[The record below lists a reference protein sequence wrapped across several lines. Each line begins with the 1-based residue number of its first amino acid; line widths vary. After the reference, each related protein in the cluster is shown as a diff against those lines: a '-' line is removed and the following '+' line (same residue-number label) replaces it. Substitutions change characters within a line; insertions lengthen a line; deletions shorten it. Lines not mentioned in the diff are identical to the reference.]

1 MRRRITVTLWN
12 RGFSNF
18 HTYYIHHTH
27 YVKIINYYSASCLIR
42 VRTSSLRYKS
52 SIFRIWSFSSLKLF
66 LFKKKLKVYLLGW
79 HPQNCFVFFNST
91 QTKMSCFAT
100 EWHSFLKFLWKP
112 SPVHFLHDDVSSH
125 LLLYYYTYIRLL
137 LFDQLAE
144 RFGCCAAKGLYI
156 SVGTFTFQIITKWDL
171 GMRDMLED
179 SWVEVFLQP
188 FMFVYSVLGRVV
200 LWQTVLSFGMSYNSE
215 VFFTFMLFH
224 VWFFKVD
231 RKPSASEI
239 DFLYHS
245 DSGIHIK
252 NDICSRK

>member
-1 MRRRITVTLWN
+1 MDDIL
-12 RGFSNF
+12 
-18 HTYYIHHTH
+18 
-27 YVKIINYYSASCLIR
+27 KI
-42 VRTSSLRYKS
+42 V
-52 SIFRIWSFSSLKLF
+52 F
-66 LFKKKLKVYLLGW
+66 
-79 HPQNCFVFFNST
+79 FFNST

-200 LWQTVLSFGMSYNSE
+200 LWQTVLSFGMSCNYE

-224 VWFFKVD
+224 VWFLNKVD

-252 NDICSRK
+252 NDIYVVGNMNCTIFKVQNRALWIVVVVAHFLVHIMFDQHFQRKNHPLPQVIVGCSKRKM